1 MPAPEI
7 SGGGFLSGFEAAA
20 MDAIC
25 KSGPCNLHEILAA
38 NSPDREF
45 EDICQLIRDTVG
57 CALFRRDARPPH
69 RCPRRTHFVR
79 STM

>member
-1 MPAPEI
+1 MPVPEI
-7 SGGGFLSGFEAAA
+7 SGGAVLSGFEAAA

-25 KSGPCNLHEILAA
+25 RSGPCNLHEILAV

-57 CALFRRDARPPH
+57 CALFRRDAKQPH
-69 RCPRRTHFVR
+69 RCPNRIPFVR
-79 STM
+79 SPM